1 MKKTRTPS
9 LALLLLALPFMMLHW
24 RKTLAFVP
32 TNHQSLYTKQQRP
45 QHKPQSPFLDTSSLF
60 VAQSSEPKTQRVT
73 ISDLSEGISK
83 FRRLKDLMWVREA
96 QEDLTAAQFAISI
109 DASTSGRRKQKRA
122 IDYDNLLNQLDRRIR
137 DLICVD
143 QAGCEVSDT
152 LKLTAGKGSGSIAY
166 TETQRN
172 SLLK

>member
-1 MKKTRTPS
+1 
-9 LALLLLALPFMMLHW
+9 
-24 RKTLAFVP
+24 
-32 TNHQSLYTKQQRP
+32 
-45 QHKPQSPFLDTSSLF
+45 
-60 VAQSSEPKTQRVT
+60 
-73 ISDLSEGISK
+73 
-83 FRRLKDLMWVREA
+83 MWVREA

-137 DLICVD
+137 DLTCGD
-143 QAGCEVSDT
+143 QPGCEVSDT
-152 LKLTAGKGSGSIAY
+152 PKLMPGKGSGSIIY